1 MSDLSQKDKEQS
13 AKGQAIF
20 SGFRNAYSAYSD
32 SQFNYWYK
40 KTLSDINNNLVK
52 NGPTTHNPVYDN
64 KCSLMKGTVA
74 KMNGKDMAIKTAC
87 VGFKTP
93 EEKTYPLDSGLIEIT
108 KDSRAYMELTD
119 IEDKIHKFSDL
130 LFKQDSTGTTTMWR
144 STDSSKIMKWIR
156 STGYAT
162 SNSGGTQDVTLQGTV
177 NGAMTSDAGDD
188 VILSNAA
195 TDSSAK
201 VEAHTFKE
209 GTSLE
214 ADCTRSVT
222 CGCFFGEFPFCTAPC

>member
-1 MSDLSQKDKEQS
+1 
-13 AKGQAIF
+13 
-20 SGFRNAYSAYSD
+20 
-32 SQFNYWYK
+32 
-40 KTLSDINNNLVK
+40 
-52 NGPTTHNPVYDN
+52 
-64 KCSLMKGTVA
+64 
-74 KMNGKDMAIKTAC
+74 MNGKDMAIKTAC

-93 EEKTYPLDSGLIEIT
+93 EGKTNTLDPRLIEIT
-108 KDSRAYMELTD
+108 KDSRACMDLTD
-119 IEDKIHKFSDL
+119 IDGKIHKFSDL

-162 SNSGGTQDVTLQGTV
+162 TNSDGTQDVTLQGTV
-177 NGAMTSDAGDD
+177 NGAMASDAGDD

-222 CGCFFGEFPFCTAPC
+222 CGSFWGWVPLCTAPC